1 MKQFDSWLFRILGVL
16 GCLWLAYHLKPT
28 PMVTLTT
35 PTQTVIKQY
44 AGLPP
49 VMEAPVDLP

>member
-1 MKQFDSWLFRILGVL
+1 MLKQFDSWLFRVLGVL
-16 GCLWLAYHLKPT
+16 ACLWLAYHLKPQ

-35 PTQTVIKQY
+35 PTQTVVRQY

-49 VMEAPVDLP
+49 VMEAPSR